1 MSDHPVA
8 TPSGPHLD
16 ITGAPAREPGRGR
29 RAVALAALVRTTLN
43 LPDDVAVTVQQLA
56 CREPGCP
63 PVETVLAVLGTPPRR
78 WAIRRPVLDIDDDL
92 VTAMLAHDPQGDPA

>member
-1 MSDHPVA
+1 MPDPSA
-8 TPSGPHLD
+8 AAPSGPLLG
-16 ITGAPAREPGRGR
+16 IVGAPAREPSRGR
-29 RAVALAALVRTTLN
+29 RAIALAALVRATLN

-78 WAIRRPVLDIDDDL
+78 WAIPRPLSDIDDDL
-92 VTAMLAHDPQGDPA
+92 VTALLAHDPQGDPA